1 MKCLGPVPSRGPW
14 VPGGAGAA
22 TKAFTQSGAL
32 TMHAFALPG
41 LGQMPCENHTSTPAL
56 LFHTDAARCCVF
68 PALWNIMW
76 GVGVLLWSGMCFFTL
91 PLPVPSFCD
100 HPPNS

>member
-1 MKCLGPVPSRGPW
+1 
-14 VPGGAGAA
+14 
-22 TKAFTQSGAL
+22 
-32 TMHAFALPG
+32 MHAFALPG

-76 GVGVLLWSGMCFFTL
+76 GVGGFVVVGHVFFHFASPGALLL
-91 PLPVPSFCD
+91 
-100 HPPNS
+100 